1 MNKELYKKNINL
13 LEEYQTLRY
22 TVNSLKKFLEE
33 HEKNF
38 ERKKSIESLKKIR
51 AYLEL
56 KQKDYQECSDN
67 QKNTFKELRNTCSH
81 EVAVKGYCISQYK
94 CLICGYPFSLSGR
107 VPDESLI
114 SIDVSKD
121 IEVQKMLDEIYK
133 EVISSDQDLIEIIS
147 EKIEDWQ
154 YERNIKV
161 YRRSK

>member
-13 LEEYQTLRY
+13 LEEFENLRY
-22 TVNSLKKFLEE
+22 TVNSLTKFLEDN
-33 HEKNF
+33 EKNF
-38 ERKKSIESLKKIR
+38 KREKSIEALKKIR
-51 AYLEL
+51 EYLEL
-56 KQKDYQECSDN
+56 KQKDYQECSVN
-67 QKNTFKELRNTCSH
+67 QKNTFKELRDTCSH
-81 EVAVKGYCISQYK
+81 EVAVKRYCISQYK

-121 IEVQKMLDEIYK
+121 IEVQYMIDEIYK
-133 EVISSDQDLIEIIS
+133 EIVNSDQDLIDIIS

-161 YRRSK
+161 HRRTR